1 MLPEEVANR
10 SFKSALRG
18 ISETDVRVFLRRIA
32 DDIARTRADEQA
44 LRDRVTELEERV
56 RNPLPPTEQQ
66 LLDALGEETAKVLR
80 SAQDAADEIRTKAED
95 RAAAVRREA
104 QDDAKR
110 AREDADETMTAR
122 VAEAEAEAAR
132 IREHA
137 EAKAAAMIAEAEGRV
152 DDVRLD
158 AEREADRIRARAVD
172 VAEAHL
178 EDARTS
184 GREMVTEARTVRERI
199 LSDLVTRRT
208 LLSEQIEELR
218 AGRESLLGAYKIV
231 KESLDSATA
240 ALRNVEARAAT
251 ELLGTGPD
259 PATATLGGMGAG
271 GGTEGVLVEPAPVFY
286 DQDATVAV
294 VTDGIVDEG
303 NLDLAAAEFHAVL
316 KSESAAEV
324 ELGDLEADVAAA
336 VADVVDVVDVIEAP
350 APVVDVA
357 VAVEVEVE
365 SAEPEVGVDA
375 LFAKLRA
382 AREVAVDDA
391 RHVLETT
398 EPVAEPAAG
407 SEAPIGAAPK
417 ADAGVATE
425 ATTVVI
431 DLESPEDNRPPSG
444 GANTDDDALREAQRT
459 AIDAVLAGLA
469 RKAKRVLQ
477 DEQNEMLDALRTAK
491 RAPKAEDV
499 LPERAARIEAWSGTV
514 ASALAGV
521 YAAGWEA
528 SGATSALPEVAPNGL
543 VLELVDAL
551 ITPWRD
557 LLADA
562 IDGDAEGDAVTRVGA
577 RFRELRA
584 QLLDPALRE
593 ALAAGYARGV
603 YDATPEG
610 AVLRWVPAE
619 VGHCPDC
626 DDNALEPVT
635 KGAPFPTGQV
645 FPPAHPGC
653 RCLLG
658 TLTPAVGAV
667 S

>member
-137 EAKAAAMIAEAEGRV
+137 EAKAAAMIAEAESRV

-259 PATATLGGMGAG
+259 LATATLGGMGAG
-271 GGTEGVLVEPAPVFY
+271 GDTEGVLVEPAPVFY

-324 ELGDLEADVAAA
+324 ELGDLEADVAVDAA
-336 VADVVDVVDVIEAP
+336 VADVVDVVEAP

-357 VAVEVEVE
+357 VEVE

-391 RHVLETT
+391 RHVLEAT

-425 ATTVVI
+425 VTTVVI
-431 DLESPEDNRPPSG
+431 DLESPEDNRASSG
-444 GANTDDDALREAQRT
+444 GANTADDALREAQRA

-658 TLTPAVGAV
+658 TLTPAVGAA